1 MTFVETVVPKQL
13 EIWGARIY
21 VPSREIIKVGVE
33 TTAVVSSILDSHNS
47 QRFSYTKF
55 SPVPTYPVDA
65 DQPYWWS
72 DWSEKSVINEL
83 SQRIYDESLQVFEF
97 EGDKIVACE
106 MLGIGSRVEI
116 EGGMVRH
123 MRMLDFE
130 SEVSGVSV
138 RGIRDIGLPRGV
150 VLRTDRSYHYY
161 GLDLVTENGWRGWM
175 ENLIK
180 IEKSEELFGPGYLS
194 MCLERGFSVLRVFG
208 YEGTSKE
215 KTPVVVARI

>member
-1 MTFVETVVPKQL
+1 MTFIETVVPRQL
-13 EIWGARIY
+13 EIWGTGIY

-33 TTAVVSSILDSHNS
+33 AVAVVSSILDSHKS
-47 QRFSYTKF
+47 QRFSYTRF
-55 SPVPTYPVDA
+55 NPESTYPMDA
-65 DQPYWWS
+65 DQPCWWS
-72 DWSEKSVINEL
+72 DWPGKSVINEL
-83 SQRIYDESLQVFEF
+83 SQRIYDESSQVFEF

-106 MLGIGSRVEI
+106 ILGIGSRVET
-116 EGGMVRH
+116 EGGIVRH

-150 VLRTDRSYHYY
+150 VLRTDGSYHYY
-161 GLDLVTENGWRGWM
+161 GLDLVTENGWRSWI

-180 IEKSEELFGPGYLS
+180 IEESEELFGPGYLP
-194 MCLERGFSVLRVFG
+194 MCLERGYSALRVFG